1 MPIMDTTTHTIIDI
15 CILIMIFMQALGSL
29 TILLTNLVRTINV
42 GQLTII
48 HTTR

>member
-29 TILLTNLVRTINV
+29 TILTNLVRTINV

-48 HTTR
+48 YTTR

>member
-29 TILLTNLVRTINV
+29 TILTNLVRTINV